1 MYWKMT
7 GMSLVLLA
15 TGGSAWAVDGVV
27 EINAARVAAG
37 GITPGDTPGFPAT
50 LSESGS
56 YRLTGSLVVQG
67 GGPAIKIDASRV
79 TLDLGGFELRCS
91 PEGSCGAGHGIDGS
105 LADNVRIS
113 SGTVRGFGNSG
124 IFIDDGARVE
134 NVNVRNN
141 ADAGV
146 AVGVGSIIAGVI
158 ASLNGSDGINAGINS
173 TVRDSVARNNGDDG
187 ISVGSGSTVSDCS
200 THSNDDDGFVAGPGS
215 ALANNS
221 SYNND
226 EDGFDLGIEFGND
239 AANGGLAIG
248 NSAVGNDAFGLRMEA
263 TWGFRENVINGNNN
277 GNANPQTSSGI
288 NLGSNVCGSNTVCP

>member
-1 MYWKMT
+1 MRSKYWKMT

-50 LSESGS
+50 ISESGS

-67 GGPAIKIDASRV
+67 GGPAIKIDAGWV
-79 TLDLGGFELRCS
+79 TLDLGGFELRCFA
-91 PEGSCGAGHGIDGS
+91 EGGCGPGHGIDGS
-105 LADNVRIS
+105 LADNAWIS
-113 SGTVRGFGNSG
+113 NGTVRGFGNSG
-124 IFIDDGARVE
+124 IFVDDESRVE
-134 NVNVRNN
+134 RVNVRNN

-158 ASLNGSDGINAGINS
+158 ASLNGSDGINAGLDS

-187 ISVGSGSTVSDCS
+187 ISVGFGSTVSNCS
-200 THSNDDDGFVAGPGS
+200 AHSNDDDGFVAGPGS
-215 ALANNS
+215 TLANNS
-221 SYNND
+221 AYNND

-239 AANGGLAIG
+239 NVNGGLAIG
-248 NSAVGNDAFGLRMEA
+248 NSAIGNAALGLRMEA
-263 TWGFRENVINGNNN
+263 TWGFRENVING
-277 GNANPQTSSGI
+277 I
-288 NLGSNVCGSNTVCP
+288 NLGSNVCGTNTVCP